1 MSSVRPN
8 VFPKP
13 DPDEK
18 KTGKIERVNVNL
30 KPYSIRTKIIE
41 EIISLDEGIN
51 IENAQ
56 ILVSVGR
63 GIGSKENFKDVE
75 ELAKELDGTVS
86 GSRALVDLGWL
97 PHPQQVGQSGKTVA
111 PTLYIAFGI
120 SGAIQHLVGMTSSD
134 TIIAVNNDDD
144 APIFKVADFGI
155 VGNMHEIIPEFIKLL
170 KEHKQKN

>member
-1 MSSVRPN
+1 L
-8 VFPKP
+8 
-13 DPDEK
+13 
-18 KTGKIERVNVNL
+18 NL

-41 EIISLDEGIN
+41 EIISHEEGIN
-51 IENAQ
+51 IEEAQ

-75 ELAKELDGTVS
+75 NLAKELDGTVS

-134 TIIAVNNDDD
+134 TIVAVNNDAD